1 MSENK
6 QVHVN
11 SEYLKFGGRKERS
24 QIKKQKSVEKKE
36 QLVNVNNSSVKEL
49 LLKKLK
55 EYRKQKKEKRNEN
68 IVPNQSLVAT
78 EFLDKIKRKKN
89 KTENVD
95 INPLEM
101 TTEPR
106 SYETTHMQVVQTPAI
121 RTEAPQMPVPQYSN
135 MKNSSL
141 PTYREFLRK
150 TQKSMRKPAVIP
162 KKKFKQ
168 KNFKVGKNKT
178 SKTVGIFLK
187 NTTMKNKVDA
197 DIVKWSSTNV
207 KTVKNYLKKRNLIHY
222 GTTAPNDLL
231 REMYVSSNVCGN
243 VENTNGTNLV
253 DNYLESN

>member
-1 MSENK
+1 MSEKK

-24 QIKKQKSVEKKE
+24 QIRKQKSVEKKE

-101 TTEPR
+101 PTEPR
-106 SYETTHMQVVQTPAI
+106 SYETTQIQVFQSPAI
-121 RTEAPQMPVPQYSN
+121 RTEAPQISAPQYSN
-135 MKNSSL
+135 MKNSAL
-141 PTYREFLRK
+141 PTYREFLRR
-150 TQKSMRKPAVIP
+150 TQKKVHKPVEIP

-168 KNFKVGKNKT
+168 KQFKVGKNKT
-178 SKTVGIFLK
+178 SKTIGIFLK

-197 DIVKWSSTNV
+197 DIAKWSSTNV

-231 REMYVSSNVCGN
+231 REMYVSSNCCGN
-243 VENTNGTNLV
+243 VENTNEKNLI
-253 DNYLESN
+253 DNYLEPN